1 LAKKVSKIQ
10 QAQLAVV
17 MKDPVL
23 WAKHFLI
30 TNNALTKKMGPWE
43 ARDYQIEM
51 MRDPSLKKV
60 YRCGRRIGKSE
71 TMIVEAL
78 HKAFTHKLYRV
89 LFVTPYENQVNLVF
103 MRMKELIGQSP
114 LVKAQLVTFKS
125 SPYTVEFK
133 NGSKIL
139 GFTTGAASGS
149 GAASVRG
156 QRADYIFMDELDYM
170 GADDYSTISA
180 IAGERADIGMT
191 ASSTPTGKRGTFY
204 EMCTNPKYGYTE
216 HYHPSTDN
224 PGWCQEMEDKFRA
237 EMTPSQYDHEILAIF
252 GTEEAGV
259 FPKDKVDMA
268 WRREWYA
275 YNPLTDT
282 QLRSVAKGDLKE
294 PLMMDWDEYNPAPP
308 NKLRCVG
315 VDWDAHQAS
324 SSIIVLDYDIK
335 ASIFRVIKR
344 IEVPRSEYTI
354 DNAVNWVI
362 KVNQIYNPAWIF
374 CDRGYGDYQ
383 IERLHI
389 YGDQHPSTGLKEK
402 VVGYQFK
409 QTLDIR
415 DPTTGIATKEP
426 MKPFMVNQLV
436 IAFDRGR
443 ISLSPFDEVLHKQI
457 IDYTVERISQSGQ
470 PVYTSVNEHF
480 VDALGLAYLAFVL
493 NFSKITRQ
501 IKLPEY
507 TSRIE
512 RVDTT
517 LGVSRAAQAL
527 NELNRPHQ
535 MASNPWAERA
545 NKLKE
550 MRRGEPKEKGQ
561 QWIKVPLKP
570 DRPSSYRSV
579 QWGSRSGYGTGG
591 RTMW

>member
-1 LAKKVSKIQ
+1 
-10 QAQLAVV
+10 
-17 MKDPVL
+17 
-23 WAKHFLI
+23 
-30 TNNALTKKMGPWE
+30 
-43 ARDYQIEM
+43 
-51 MRDPSLKKV
+51 
-60 YRCGRRIGKSE
+60 
-71 TMIVEAL
+71 
-78 HKAFTHKLYRV
+78 
-89 LFVTPYENQVNLVF
+89 
-103 MRMKELIGQSP
+103 
-114 LVKAQLVTFKS
+114 
-125 SPYTVEFK
+125 
-133 NGSKIL
+133 
-139 GFTTGAASGS
+139 
-149 GAASVRG
+149 
-156 QRADYIFMDELDYM
+156 
-170 GADDYSTISA
+170 
-180 IAGERADIGMT
+180 
-191 ASSTPTGKRGTFY
+191 
-204 EMCTNPKYGYTE
+204 
-216 HYHPSTDN
+216 
-224 PGWCQEMEDKFRA
+224 
-237 EMTPSQYDHEILAIF
+237 
-252 GTEEAGV
+252 
-259 FPKDKVDMA
+259 
-268 WRREWYA
+268 
-275 YNPLTDT
+275 
-282 QLRSVAKGDLKE
+282 
-294 PLMMDWDEYNPAPP
+294 MDWDETNPAPP

-335 ASIFRVIKR
+335 ACIFRVIKR

-362 KVNQIYNPAWIF
+362 RVNQIYNPAWIF

-535 MASNPWAERA
+535 MTSNPWAERA

-561 QWIKVPLKP
+561 QWIKVPLKA